1 MPAGP
6 SGSAGIRHFGAH
18 ACCAHALR
26 FPTRSPLV
34 PHSFPTR
41 SPLVSSLLRNTHT
54 TRVTPTADTPHQR
67 EPFLSK
73 ETGTGEEPAAEASA
87 RRRNPTDRHMNP
99 DTLNTM
105 SGSLSITSAMADPA
119 LLDLPWDLPLESW
132 PSDTIAALPKGISRH
147 LVRFAHLGG
156 HVVAIKETTA
166 EMARGEYE
174 MLRTLQ
180 RLEIPCVEPVAVI
193 TNRTDAE
200 GDELKPVLVTR
211 HLRFSLPYR
220 ALFSQ
225 TLRPDTATRLV
236 DALAVLLVRLH
247 IVGFF
252 WGDVSLSNTLF
263 RRDAGAFAAYL
274 VDAETGKLYQGG
286 LSNGQRENDLEI
298 ARVNIAGELLDLEA
312 GGRVA
317 DELDPVRISN
327 GIVDA
332 YRNLWT
338 ELTST
343 ETFPGAERWR
353 INERVQRL
361 NELGFDIEEL
371 AIKTDASGT
380 TVRIQP
386 KVVDAGH
393 HQRRLLRLTGLD
405 AGENQARRLLND
417 LDSYRAAYNKADL
430 DEEMVAHEWLMR
442 VFEPVV
448 RAIPVELRGKLEP
461 AEVFHQLLEHRWFMA
476 QTAGQD
482 VPLAEAVTSYVNE
495 VLRHRRDEATMI
507 DPPTGAITT
516 AMPVLDTAAIPVV
529 DPDDEDDWRANV

>member
-1 MPAGP
+1 
-6 SGSAGIRHFGAH
+6 
-18 ACCAHALR
+18 
-26 FPTRSPLV
+26 
-34 PHSFPTR
+34 
-41 SPLVSSLLRNTHT
+41 
-54 TRVTPTADTPHQR
+54 
-67 EPFLSK
+67 
-73 ETGTGEEPAAEASA
+73 
-87 RRRNPTDRHMNP
+87 
-99 DTLNTM
+99 M

-147 LVRFAHLGG
+147 LVRFAHLGT
-156 HVVAIKETTA
+156 HVVAIKETTT
-166 EMARGEYE
+166 EMAKGEYE

-180 RLEIPCVEPVAVI
+180 RLDIPCVEPVAVI

-200 GDELKPVLVTR
+200 AEPLKPVLVTR

-274 VDAETGKLYQGG
+274 VDAETGKLYEGG

-317 DELDPVRISN
+317 DELDPVNISN
-327 GIVDA
+327 GIVEA
-332 YRNLWT
+332 YRSLWT
-338 ELTST
+338 ELTGS
-343 ETFPGAERWR
+343 ESFSSAERWR
-353 INERVQRL
+353 INERVNRL

-371 AIKTDASGT
+371 AIRTDESGT

-417 LDSYRAAYNKADL
+417 LDSYRAAYDKSAL

-448 RAIPVELRGKLEP
+448 RAIPLELRGKLEP
-461 AEVFHQLLEHRWFMA
+461 AEVFHQLLEHRWYLA
-476 QTAGQD
+476 QQVGRD
-482 VPLAEAVTSYVNE
+482 IPLAEAVSSYINA
-495 VLRHRRDEATMI
+495 VLRHRRDEATVI
-507 DPPTGAITT
+507 DPPTGAFTSPIETIPST
-516 AMPVLDTAAIPVV
+516 DTAAFAAL
-529 DPDDEDDWRANV
+529 DPDDDGDWRANV